1 MRNSMKMML
10 LAFGAVSM
18 TAIATPAMATTVVSA
33 PTAIGCNFAPLSP
46 AADSCAGYYD
56 QNVFSNSTADV
67 TAQQNAIDLLLG
79 PGNYTVDYN
88 ALVGAGDV
96 ISGGDLAALNALLA
110 GASGQVLLGIHWGN
124 VPDGAGP
131 SYGNVSGF
139 YLWNNAAPGTIQLT
153 DSGGFSDAVLYRS
166 TGGAVPEPATWA
178 MMLLGFAG
186 IGASMR
192 RRTKQTLMQIA

>member
-1 MRNSMKMML
+1 MGSSEAK
-10 LAFGAVSM
+10 V
-18 TAIATPAMATTVVSA
+18 
-33 PTAIGCNFAPLSP
+33 
-46 AADSCAGYYD
+46 
-56 QNVFSNSTADV
+56 
-67 TAQQNAIDLLLG
+67 
-79 PGNYTVDYN
+79 
-88 ALVGAGDV
+88 
-96 ISGGDLAALNALLA
+96 ALLA